1 MEILKLIDVKKYFGG
16 VRALENITTTLDEG
30 ELVMVIGPNGA
41 GKTTLVNVISG
52 YIFPDGGRIIY
63 LGEEITRH
71 PPLKRIEKGIVRS
84 FQLVNIFDGLTV
96 YENLMTA
103 LFSRWKNYSKMYK
116 LVDQYVEVSN
126 EAENILKLFGLIDVA
141 DKNIKSISYGDRKLL
156 DVAISFA
163 MNPKLIMLDEPTSG
177 VATKDKYEIMEKIL
191 EIIRK
196 TKVTSI
202 IIEHDMDIVFRYG
215 GRVIVMHQGR
225 IIADGEA
232 EEVRR
237 NEEVKKVLLGGVYA

>member
-1 MEILKLIDVKKYFGG
+1 
-16 VRALENITTTLDEG
+16 
-30 ELVMVIGPNGA
+30 
-41 GKTTLVNVISG
+41 
-52 YIFPDGGRIIY
+52 
-63 LGEEITRH
+63 
-71 PPLKRIEKGIVRS
+71 
-84 FQLVNIFDGLTV
+84 
-96 YENLMTA
+96 
-103 LFSRWKNYSKMYK
+103 
-116 LVDQYVEVSN
+116 
-126 EAENILKLFGLIDVA
+126 
-141 DKNIKSISYGDRKLL
+141 
-156 DVAISFA
+156 